1 MCVCVCASACAS
13 GVALLE
19 EAYGVTAAVPL
30 YLDALVSDL
39 HVRQLRS
46 NRERER
52 GETSHH
58 KVKQKKSCMDR
69 KIRGLI
75 PLL

>member
-52 GETSHH
+52 ETEREGHSSQGETEE
-58 KVKQKKSCMDR
+58 KLY
-69 KIRGLI
+69 G
-75 PLL
+75 